1 MNTITEDI
9 KRQFQSGSMVTRI
22 IMVNLGFF
30 VFFNLLN
37 VLLFLIEGKTGTTFN
52 TILEYFMVSSEGFE
66 ILTRP
71 WSLFTNMFLHMG
83 FLHFLINM
91 LWLYWFGRIF
101 QELLGNG
108 RVLGF
113 YVISGLGGVLAFFL
127 SANLTNLAV
136 GGYALGASAAIMG
149 IVISAATI
157 APHYQMH
164 LMFIG
169 PVKLMYIAL
178 VVVFLDLIAIPGMDN
193 TGGHLAHL
201 GGAATGFL
209 LAKQLQKDRD
219 WAEWFNNIFG
229 KVVGWFQSVFS
240 RRQKPEVVY
249 RNPNKPKPQ
258 RRQQR
263 PGNSGLSGQERQ
275 AKIDAILDKI
285 KVGGYDN
292 LTAEEK
298 EFLFKIRKDI

>member
-37 VLLFLIEGKTGTTFN
+37 VFLFLIEGKTGTRFD
-52 TILEYFMVSSEGFE
+52 TILEYFMVSSDGLE

-83 FLHFLINM
+83 FLHFLFNM
-91 LWLYWFGRIF
+91 LWLYWFGRVF
-101 QELLGNG
+101 QELLGNQ

-113 YVISGLGGVLAFFL
+113 YVISGIGGVLAFFL

-149 IVISAATI
+149 IVIAAATI
-157 APHYQMH
+157 APHYQLH

-178 VVVFLDLIAIPGMDN
+178 VVVFLDFIAIPGMEN

-201 GGAATGFL
+201 GGAATGFF
-209 LAKQLQKDRD
+209 LAQQLQSNKD
-219 WAEWFNNIFG
+219 WAAWFNGIFT
-229 KVVGWFQSVFS
+229 KVVGWFESVFT
-240 RRQKPEVVY
+240 RRKKPTVAY
-249 RNPNKPKPQ
+249 RNPNKQ
-258 RRQQR
+258 RQQR
-263 PGNSGLSGQERQ
+263 QQKPNNSSLSGQERQ

-298 EFLFKIRKDI
+298 EFLFRIRKDI